1 MSERYHYHCGRS
13 TRLQT
18 YSKLRY
24 VSQLQREHND
34 VPVQKP
40 MFRLTVPRCIG
51 QTIWIRNL
59 QSGIHR
65 IPNDAFDI
73 RFGREIKST
82 SPAIWDDFRQDFIH
96 NANPVRVHSH
106 NDYLRRIPLFEAL
119 ASGCISVEADVHL
132 IRGDLLV
139 GHSARSLH
147 KEETLRNMYLEP
159 LHRMLVTQN
168 AHMPAL
174 ESPRGIFTQDPSR
187 SVVLLVDHKTN
198 GPEAFAELHRQLQP
212 LRDLDYLTYWNG
224 TNKVTRPLTIVTTG
238 NVPFDSVIALS
249 EDHRDI
255 FFDAPL
261 EVLPSILDDW
271 TIDPPIFKYNQ
282 SNSHYASTQYHNA
295 LFRPRRYD
303 YYEDVELLKG
313 SQWDDISASQLQQAA
328 SRGLLSRYWG
338 TPEEPPNL
346 REIVWRS
353 LVDEKVDL
361 INMDDMGAVRD
372 RARGWGHA

>member
-1 MSERYHYHCGRS
+1 
-13 TRLQT
+13 
-18 YSKLRY
+18 
-24 VSQLQREHND
+24 
-34 VPVQKP
+34 
-40 MFRLTVPRCIG
+40 
-51 QTIWIRNL
+51 
-59 QSGIHR
+59 
-65 IPNDAFDI
+65 
-73 RFGREIKST
+73 
-82 SPAIWDDFRQDFIH
+82 
-96 NANPVRVHSH
+96 
-106 NDYLRRIPLFEAL
+106 
-119 ASGCISVEADVHL
+119 
-132 IRGDLLV
+132 
-139 GHSARSLH
+139 
-147 KEETLRNMYLEP
+147 MYLEP
-159 LHRMLVTQN
+159 LHRMLVNQN
-168 AHMPAL
+168 AQVPTH
-174 ESPRGIFTQDPSR
+174 ENPRGIFAQDPSR

-198 GPEAFAELHRQLQP
+198 GPEAFAELHKQLQP

-224 TNKVTRPLTIVTTG
+224 TEKVTRPLTIVATG
-238 NVPFDSVIALS
+238 RVPFESVTALPD
-249 EDHRDI
+249 DHRDI

-261 EVLPSILDDW
+261 EVLPSILDNW
-271 TIDPPIFKYNQ
+271 TVNPPIFKYNQ

-303 YYEDVELLKG
+303 YYEDVELPKG

>member
-1 MSERYHYHCGRS
+1 M
-13 TRLQT
+13 
-18 YSKLRY
+18 
-24 VSQLQREHND
+24 
-34 VPVQKP
+34 
-40 MFRLTVPRCIG
+40 
-51 QTIWIRNL
+51 
-59 QSGIHR
+59 
-65 IPNDAFDI
+65 
-73 RFGREIKST
+73 
-82 SPAIWDDFRQDFIH
+82 
-96 NANPVRVHSH
+96 HSH

-139 GHSARSLH
+139 GHSARGLH

-159 LHRMLVTQN
+159 LHRMLVNQN
-168 AHMPAL
+168 AHVPAL
-174 ESPRGIFTQDPSR
+174 VSPRGIFTQDPSR

-224 TNKVTRPLTIVTTG
+224 TDKVTRPLTIVATG
-238 NVPFDSVIALS
+238 NVPFDSVALLS

-271 TIDPPIFKYNQ
+271 TVDPPIFKYNQ
-282 SNSHYASTQYHNA
+282 SNSHYASTQYRNA
-295 LFRPRRYD
+295 LFRPRQYD
-303 YYEDVELLKG
+303 YYEDVELPKG

-338 TPEEPPNL
+338 APEDPPNL